1 MCAQKVVTR
10 SSPSAERKER
20 DRLLRRQDILAAAE
34 MIFADHGFHET
45 RMEQIAQAAGYA
57 AGTIYLYFED
67 KESLYAAIFIHK
79 IEQMVAHVVAEITPA
94 KDPLDGLRRAVRA
107 EFEFH
112 DDNRAFFD
120 LFVRQRLHGSP
131 GKDDPWREVLV
142 HYRRHF
148 KLVVDLVESAQR
160 QKLLRKADSHLLAS
174 ALLGFIVQ
182 IARGAQREGDT
193 GPLVKHTAFVCDLFL
208 NGAKCDP

>member
-20 DRLLRRQDILAAAE
+20 DRLLRRNDILAAAE
-34 MIFADHGFHET
+34 MIFAAHGFHET

-57 AGTIYLYFED
+57 AGTIYLYFAD

-79 IEQMVAHVVAEITPA
+79 IEQMVAHVVAEIAPA
-94 KDPLDGLRRAVRA
+94 TDPLDGLRRAVRA

-112 DDNRAFFD
+112 DENRAFFD

-131 GKDDPWREVLV
+131 GKDDPWREVLT

-148 KLVVDLVESAQR
+148 KLVVDLVERAQQ
-160 QKLLRKADSHLLAS
+160 QKLLRKADSQLLAS